1 MNRTNRRNTDTS
13 NANLKRT
20 QNAEEFAKLIVKELD
35 KIQSENNYEFKGLND
50 RAVAL
55 NYENVKTK
63 RGCKWSNN
71 SVKRILDRVDVLK
84 GSDNC

>member
-55 NYENVKTK
+55 NVKTK
-63 RGCKWSNN
+63 RSCKWSNN